1 MAHSTT
7 FVSLIFLSATLTLSG
22 CNKPGANRNTGTST
36 APKPLYTLYRTY
48 DSLAPLLERNSDTLY
63 VINFWATWCAPCV
76 AEMPFFETLHQNMG
90 KEKVKVLLV
99 SLDFEKDIQSKLV
112 PFLKA
117 RRLGPDVL
125 LLADNRYDVWI
136 NRVNPDW
143 SGAIPATILL
153 KNGKQQF
160 FEESFPSYA
169 ALEEL
174 VKKNL

>member
-1 MAHSTT
+1 MSPSTT
-7 FVSLIFLSATLTLSG
+7 CFSLLLLSASLSLSG
-22 CNKPGANRNTGTST
+22 CKQKTNGNTEATS

-48 DSLAPLLERNSDTLY
+48 DALEPIFEGNSDTLY

-76 AEMPFFETLHQNMG
+76 AEMPFFETLHHNMR
-90 KEKVKVLLV
+90 KEKVKVLLI

-112 PFLKA
+112 PFLQE
-117 RRLGPDVL
+117 RQLSPDVF

-136 NRVNPDW
+136 NKVNPDW

-153 KNGKQQF
+153 KNGKRQF